1 MKRKVLIPFLLTLL
15 SLTFSY
21 PLWAAEPTVA
31 DVVKSIDTI
40 WVMLAAFLVF
50 IMHAGFAMV
59 ETGFTRAKNAVNII
73 MKNLLTVAIG
83 VITFYLV
90 GFALM
95 FGQDVAGFLGITGF
109 ALQGADEAAFTIP
122 LEGFWFF
129 QAVFAATAATIVSGA
144 IAERTKFIAYCLFTV
159 VITSLTY
166 PIVGH
171 WIWGG
176 GWLFQRGFIDLA
188 GSTVVHSVGGWSA
201 LMGAYLVGARLN
213 KFTPDG
219 KINVIPGHNIPL
231 GALGVFLLWFG
242 WFGFNP
248 GSTLSGMTP
257 DIAHIATTTLLAGAA
272 GTISTLA
279 YTWLAYGKPDASL
292 TLNGALAGLVAI
304 TAGAQVV
311 TAAGSLA
318 IGALAGIVL
327 VISVGFVEKVM
338 RIDDP
343 VGAISVHGVCGSF
356 GTLCVGLFAKETG
369 LLYGGGMAQLIT
381 QAIGVFSVAVWSL
394 LLAYLVFSLLKATI
408 GIRVTAEEELEGL
421 DLGEHG
427 LEAYENYSL
436 SPKNIAATSLVSK

>member
-1 MKRKVLIPFLLTLL
+1 MKKKTIFPILLVLWGLIFSCPLL
-15 SLTFSY
+15 
-21 PLWAAEPTVA
+21 AAETTIEDVA
-31 DVVKSIDTI
+31 KSIDTI
-40 WVMLAAFLVF
+40 WVLVAAFLVF

-83 VITFYLV
+83 VVTFYFL

-95 FGQDVAGFLGITGF
+95 FGQDAAGFIGIKGF
-109 ALQGADEAAFTIP
+109 ALQGLDESGFTIP

-129 QAVFAATAATIVSGA
+129 QAVFAATTATIVSGA
-144 IAERTKFIAYCLFTV
+144 VAERTKFLAYCLFTV
-159 VITSLTY
+159 VITSVTY

-176 GWLFQRGFIDLA
+176 GWLFQKGFIDLA

-201 LMGAYLVGARLN
+201 LAGAAIVGARLN
-213 KFTPDG
+213 KFTPEG
-219 KINVIPGHNIPL
+219 KINVIPGHNFPL

-248 GSTLSGMTP
+248 GSTLSGMTS

-272 GTISTLA
+272 ATIGALA
-279 YTWLAYGKPDASL
+279 YTWIAYGKPDASL
-292 TLNGALAGLVAI
+292 TLNGTLAGLVAI

-311 TAAGSLA
+311 TAAGALV
-318 IGALAGIVL
+318 IGVLAGVVL
-327 VISVGFVEKVM
+327 VISVGFVEKVL

-356 GTLCVGLFAKETG
+356 GTLCVGLFAQETG
-369 LLYGGGMAQLIT
+369 LFYGGGAAQLVT
-381 QAIGVFSVAVWSL
+381 QAMGVVSVAAWSL
-394 LLAYLVFSLLKATI
+394 LLSYLTFTLLKATI
-408 GIRVTAEEELEGL
+408 GIRVTAQEELEGL

-427 LEAYENYSL
+427 LEAYDNYSL
-436 SPKNIAATSLVSK
+436 RPGNIVATSLAGK

>member
-1 MKRKVLIPFLLTLL
+1 
-15 SLTFSY
+15 
-21 PLWAAEPTVA
+21 
-31 DVVKSIDTI
+31 VKSIDTI
-40 WVMLAAFLVF
+40 WVLIAAFLVF

-83 VITFYLV
+83 VVTFYFV

-109 ALQGADEAAFTIP
+109 GLQGVDESAFTIP
-122 LEGFWFF
+122 MEGFWFF
-129 QAVFAATAATIVSGA
+129 QAVFAATSATIVSGA
-144 IAERTKFIAYCLFTV
+144 VAERTKFLAYCLFTV
-159 VITSLTY
+159 GITSVTY

-176 GWLFQRGFIDLA
+176 GWLFQKGFIDLA

-201 LMGAYLVGARLN
+201 LVGAYLVGARLN

-219 KINVIPGHNIPL
+219 KINVIPGHNFPL

-248 GSTLSGMTP
+248 GSTLSGMTS

-272 GTISTLA
+272 GTIGALA
-279 YTWLAYGKPDASL
+279 YTWIAYGKPDASL

-318 IGALAGIVL
+318 IGALAGIIL
-327 VISVGFVEKVM
+327 VISVGFVEKVL

-369 LLYGGGMAQLIT
+369 LLYGGGAAQLIT
-381 QAIGVFSVAVWSL
+381 QAIGVASVAAWSL
-394 LLAYLVFSLLKATI
+394 VLAYLMFTLLKVTV

-436 SPKNIAATSLVSK
+436 NPKSIVASSLASK